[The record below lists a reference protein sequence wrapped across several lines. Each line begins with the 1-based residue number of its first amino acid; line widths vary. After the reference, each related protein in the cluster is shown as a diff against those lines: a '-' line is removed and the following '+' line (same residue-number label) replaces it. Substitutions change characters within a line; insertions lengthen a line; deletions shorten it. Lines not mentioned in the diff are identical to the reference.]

1 MLPDPSPN
9 PNIHTYLACDS
20 NGGGRSTLDGTV
32 MRTNMMDDGHTA
44 VQWDYALASADSS
57 CARTNHPIAKRFSGG
72 IQPSCRV
79 LRDNV
84 LARCKPHD
92 HSVSPCVPVSI

>member
-1 MLPDPSPN
+1 MSTTTHIFSRWAAFITRIALCHSRENYPNVLPDPSPN

-57 CARTNHPIAKRFSGG
+57 
-72 IQPSCRV
+72 
-79 LRDNV
+79 
-84 LARCKPHD
+84 
-92 HSVSPCVPVSI
+92 